1 MSENRQI
8 ARAAGLVGIF
18 TLLSRVGGLMRD
30 AVMGYYFGT
39 GAAADAFFV
48 AFRIPNLLRRFVA
61 EGTMSIAL
69 IPVFS
74 DYAAKR
80 SRQETNE
87 AMSVVGTL
95 MMSIVG
101 VLTLAGVW
109 WAEEL
114 TRLFAPGF
122 ADDAAKLELTV
133 RLTRLVFPY
142 IFLVSLVAFLSGILN
157 ALRHF
162 AAPAMSPVLL
172 NLAIIVAAL
181 LSPWFE
187 QPILVVAWGV
197 IAGGVL
203 QVALQL
209 PPIAQRG
216 IRLRP
221 QLDLRHEAVRR
232 SLWLMLP
239 TLFGAAVYQINI
251 LVSTIFASLLPSGSI
266 SYLWYADRINEFPLG
281 IFAVALGTAALPTLS
296 AQAARGAYDEL
307 WQSLAFSIRLNTF
320 INLPALVGIFVLAE
334 PITSV
339 LFVRGAFGPGEAE
352 LTARAVRM
360 AVLGLW
366 SISMVRLLAPAFY
379 ALGNT
384 KAPVVA
390 AAIAFVAN
398 IVAAL
403 ALMGPVPADATFAG
417 DLVSAA
423 THKLNIVNLRHA
435 GLSLATAI
443 AATVNLGVLLSLLR
457 RQLPAMRW
465 RDTLPSALR
474 SLVASLAMI
483 PVLELAVRQVDWA
496 GGSLLWRVAA
506 LLASVASGGAVYA
519 IVAAALGSAELTTLR
534 EMLSRRMSRA
544 A

>member
-403 ALMGPVPADATFAG
+403 ALMGPVPA
-417 DLVSAA
+417 
-423 THKLNIVNLRHA
+423 
-435 GLSLATAI
+435 
-443 AATVNLGVLLSLLR
+443 
-457 RQLPAMRW
+457 
-465 RDTLPSALR
+465 
-474 SLVASLAMI
+474 
-483 PVLELAVRQVDWA
+483 
-496 GGSLLWRVAA
+496 
-506 LLASVASGGAVYA
+506 
-519 IVAAALGSAELTTLR
+519 
-534 EMLSRRMSRA
+534 
-544 A
+544 